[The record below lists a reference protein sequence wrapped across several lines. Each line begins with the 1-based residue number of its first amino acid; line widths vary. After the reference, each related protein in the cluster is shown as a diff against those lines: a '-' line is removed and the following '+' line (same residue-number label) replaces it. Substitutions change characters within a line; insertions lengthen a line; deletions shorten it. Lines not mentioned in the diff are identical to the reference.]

1 MKKKTFVVQTFLI
14 SLLVVAL
21 VLTSCEFGI
30 KLAEESD
37 NEGLVTPYTNMSN
50 LSIARSVAD
59 EADPDIVNWKVA
71 RFFALI
77 EKIDFESVYP
87 WHGAKVS
94 EYPVVIYYADSNKP
108 RYYEFRVI
116 KNDVGIGSITCN
128 ASKSEGCQ

>member
-21 VLTSCEFGI
+21 ALTSCEFGI

-59 EADPDIVNWKVA
+59 EADPVS
-71 RFFALI
+71 LI
-77 EKIDFESVYP
+77 GKLLAFL
-87 WHGAKVS
+87 H
-94 EYPVVIYYADSNKP
+94 
-108 RYYEFRVI
+108 
-116 KNDVGIGSITCN
+116 
-128 ASKSEGCQ
+128 

>member
-77 EKIDFESVYP
+77 EKID
-87 WHGAKVS
+87 
-94 EYPVVIYYADSNKP
+94 
-108 RYYEFRVI
+108 
-116 KNDVGIGSITCN
+116 
-128 ASKSEGCQ
+128 